1 VFLRQISCHNI
12 CLDLAIK
19 ACRISRNIME
29 TNVIR
34 RKFLSFFEKKGHSLF
49 PSDSLVP
56 EDDPTLLFTGAG
68 MNQFKDMFL
77 GKGNLGVK
85 SATTCQKCIRTGD
98 IENVGKTPMHHT
110 FFEMLGNFSFG
121 DYFKLEAIEMA
132 WDFMLNEM
140 KLPEERLSVSV
151 YLDDEESYDIWL
163 KKIGVPKD
171 KIYRFGEKENY
182 WPASAP
188 SEGPNGPCGPCS
200 EIFYDRGK
208 DVGCKR
214 KECAPDCDC
223 ERFVEVW
230 NLVFTQ
236 FDRRDGGVLEPLPNK
251 NVDTGMGL
259 ERMASVIQDVSTNF
273 EIDIFKPII
282 QNISEITEV
291 KYDSQTENGKLMNRI
306 ADHIRAIIFCISDGV
321 LPSNEGRGYVER
333 RLLRRA
339 VRDGLKLGKEECFLY
354 KLVPIIA
361 DVMHETYPEIKQR
374 RENIA
379 RIIKNEEERFHET
392 LFMGNKRLDELM
404 EGLRRSGQ
412 KRLSDQDAFQLY
424 DTFGFPFEMTKS
436 ILEESGLTVDESGF
450 EREMEKQREQ
460 ARSSTQMSGNIFANI
475 KLPMLK
481 LTASGSQL
489 EFVGYEENITESKI
503 FMIIENEEKV
513 EHSEKGHE
521 VSIVLYRTPF
531 YAEAGGQVGDTGIIQ
546 LKSAKVEI
554 SDTKKINGMIVHI
567 GKVLEGSISQNENV
581 TAVIDKG
588 RRAAIKRNHSATH
601 LLHHTLRQVVGQHAE
616 QSGSLVAPER
626 LRFDFHHFEGIKKDE
641 IARIE
646 TLVNERIIENAPVA
660 TEEMALDKARNA
672 GATALFGEKYGENVR
687 VVNIGDYS
695 QELCAGTHVNNTGEI
710 GLFKI
715 TSESSIAAGIR
726 RIEAVTGND
735 ALVRIRQKEK
745 TLDRLC
751 SALDVQENMAVQR
764 AEELMLQIRDLR
776 KDVQKAKKE
785 GAREFSSEL
794 IANAR
799 EISGVKIV
807 TEVIEGVDIV
817 DLRKTVDSLK
827 ESLGSVAIILGTT
840 EDSKVTLLTS
850 LSNDLVKKGLHA
862 GNIARDI
869 AKIVGG
875 GGGGRAD
882 MAQAGG
888 QLPDKINEAI
898 DLGFRIIQEK
908 IENCT

>member
-1 VFLRQISCHNI
+1 
-12 CLDLAIK
+12 
-19 ACRISRNIME
+19 ME

-77 GKGNLGVK
+77 GKGTLGVK

-132 WDFMLNEM
+132 WEFMLNEM
-140 KLPEERLSVSV
+140 KLPEERLSVSI
-151 YLDDEESYDIWL
+151 YLDDEESYGIWL
-163 KKIGVPKD
+163 KKIGVPED
-171 KIYRFGEKENY
+171 KIYRFGEKENF
-182 WPASAP
+182 WPANAP
-188 SEGPNGPCGPCS
+188 SDGPNGPCGPCS
-200 EIFYDRGK
+200 EIFYDRGE
-208 DVGCKR
+208 DVGCGR

-223 ERFVEVW
+223 GRFVEVW

-236 FDRRDGGVLEPLPNK
+236 FDRKDGGVLEPLPNK

-259 ERMASVIQDVSTNF
+259 ERMASVMQDVSTNF

-321 LPSNEGRGYVER
+321 LPGNEGRGYVER

-361 DVMHETYPEIKQR
+361 DVMLETYPEIKQR

-392 LFMGNKRLDELM
+392 LFMGNRRLDELM
-404 EGLRRSGQ
+404 EGLRKSGQ
-412 KRLSDQDAFQLY
+412 KRLSGQDAFQLY

-450 EREMEKQREQ
+450 EKEMEKQREL
-460 ARSSTQMSGNIFANI
+460 ARSSTQMTGSIFDEGPIATI
-475 KLPMLK
+475 KETVK
-481 LTASGSQL
+481 ETAFL
-489 EFVGYEENITESKI
+489 GYENCETESRVI
-503 FMIIENEEKV
+503 GIIINEQLVKAAKAGQEI
-513 EHSEKGHE
+513 H
-521 VSIVLYRTPF
+521 IVLDQTPF
-531 YAEAGGQVGDTGIIQ
+531 YAEAGGQVGDIGIVQ
-546 LKSAKVEI
+546 TKNSKVEI
-554 SDTKKINGMIVHI
+554 SNTKKSNDIIVHI
-567 GKVLEGSISQNENV
+567 GRVVEGKIKTNETVTSI
-581 TAVIDKG
+581 IDKG

-601 LLHHTLRQVVGQHAE
+601 LLHYTLRQVVGQHAE

-646 TLVNERIIENAPVA
+646 ELMNERVMENAPVV

-672 GATALFGEKYGENVR
+672 GATALFGEKYDENVR
-687 VVNIGDYS
+687 VVSIGDYS

-726 RIEAVTGND
+726 RLEAVTGND
-735 ALVRIRQKEK
+735 ALTRIRQKEK

-751 SALDVQENMAVQR
+751 NVLDVQENMAVQR

-807 TEVIEGVDIV
+807 AEVIEGVDIG

-827 ESLGSVAIILGTT
+827 ESLGSVAIVLGTT

>member
-1 VFLRQISCHNI
+1 
-12 CLDLAIK
+12 
-19 ACRISRNIME
+19 ME

-77 GKGNLGVK
+77 GKGTLGVK

-132 WDFMLNEM
+132 WEFMLNEM
-140 KLPEERLSVSV
+140 KLPEERLSVSI
-151 YLDDEESYDIWL
+151 YLDDEESYGIWL
-163 KKIGVPKD
+163 KKIGVPED
-171 KIYRFGEKENY
+171 KIYRFGEKENF
-182 WPASAP
+182 WPANAP
-188 SEGPNGPCGPCS
+188 SDGPNGPCGPCS
-200 EIFYDRGK
+200 EIFYDRGE
-208 DVGCKR
+208 DVGCGR

-223 ERFVEVW
+223 GRFVEVW

-236 FDRRDGGVLEPLPNK
+236 FDRKDGGVLEPLPNK

-259 ERMASVIQDVSTNF
+259 ERMASVMQDVSTNF

-361 DVMHETYPEIKQR
+361 DVMHEAYSEIKQR

-412 KRLSDQDAFQLY
+412 KRLSGQDAFQLY

-436 ILEESGLTVDESGF
+436 ILEESGLNVDESGF

-460 ARSSTQMSGNIFANI
+460 ARSSTQMTGNIFDEGPIGII
-475 KLPMLK
+475 KE
-481 LTASGSQL
+481 TAKETTFL
-489 EFVGYEENITESKI
+489 GYENCEIESRVI
-503 FMIIENEEKV
+503 GLIIEEKLV
-513 EHSEKGHE
+513 KAADTGQE
-521 VSIVLYRTPF
+521 VHIVLDQTPF
-531 YAEAGGQVGDTGIIQ
+531 YAEAGGQVGDTGIVQ
-546 LKSAKVEI
+546 TENSKVEV
-554 SDTKKINGMIVHI
+554 SNTKKSNDIIVHI
-567 GKVLEGSISQNENV
+567 GKVVEGKIKTNENV
-581 TAVIDKG
+581 TCVIDKG

-601 LLHHTLRQVVGQHAE
+601 LLHYTLRQVVGQHAE

-646 TLVNERIIENAPVA
+646 ELMNERIMENTPVA
-660 TEEMALDKARNA
+660 TEEMALDKARKA

-687 VVNIGDYS
+687 VVSIGDYS
-695 QELCAGTHVNNTGEI
+695 QELCAGTHVKNTGEI

-726 RIEAVTGND
+726 RLEAVTGND
-735 ALVRIRQKEK
+735 ALTRIRQKEK

-751 SALDVQENMAVQR
+751 NVLDVQENMAVQR
-764 AEELMLQIRDLR
+764 AEELMLQVRDLR

-785 GAREFSSEL
+785 GTREFSSEL

-807 TEVIEGVDIV
+807 TEVIEGVDID
-817 DLRKTVDSLK
+817 DLRKTVDLLK
-827 ESLGSVAIILGTT
+827 ESLGSVAIVLGTT
-840 EDSKVTLLTS
+840 EDGKVTLVTS

>member
-1 VFLRQISCHNI
+1 
-12 CLDLAIK
+12 
-19 ACRISRNIME
+19 ME

-77 GKGNLGVK
+77 GKGTLGVK

-132 WDFMLNEM
+132 WEFMLNEM
-140 KLPEERLSVSV
+140 KLPEERLSVSI
-151 YLDDEESYDIWL
+151 YLDDEESYGIWL
-163 KKIGVPKD
+163 KKIGVPED
-171 KIYRFGEKENY
+171 KIYRFGEKENF
-182 WPASAP
+182 WPANAP
-188 SEGPNGPCGPCS
+188 SDGPNGPCGPCS
-200 EIFYDRGK
+200 EIFYDRGE
-208 DVGCKR
+208 DVGCGR

-223 ERFVEVW
+223 GRFVEVW

-236 FDRRDGGVLEPLPNK
+236 FDRKDGGVLEPLPNK

-259 ERMASVIQDVSTNF
+259 ERMASVMQDVSTNF

-361 DVMHETYPEIKQR
+361 DVMHEAYSEIKQR

-412 KRLSDQDAFQLY
+412 KRLSGQDAFQLY

-436 ILEESGLTVDESGF
+436 ILEESGLNVDESGF

-460 ARSSTQMSGNIFANI
+460 ARSSTQMTGNIFDEGPIGII
-475 KLPMLK
+475 KE
-481 LTASGSQL
+481 TAKETTFL
-489 EFVGYEENITESKI
+489 GYENCEIESRVI
-503 FMIIENEEKV
+503 GLIIEEKLV
-513 EHSEKGHE
+513 KAADTGQE
-521 VSIVLYRTPF
+521 VHIVLDQTPF
-531 YAEAGGQVGDTGIIQ
+531 YAEAGGQVGDTGIVQ
-546 LKSAKVEI
+546 TENSKVEV
-554 SDTKKINGMIVHI
+554 SNTKKSNDIIVHI
-567 GKVLEGSISQNENV
+567 GKVVEGKIKTNENV
-581 TAVIDKG
+581 TCVIDKG

-601 LLHHTLRQVVGQHAE
+601 LLHYTLRQVVGQHAE

-646 TLVNERIIENAPVA
+646 ELMNERIMENTPVA
-660 TEEMALDKARNA
+660 TEEMALDKARKA

-687 VVNIGDYS
+687 VVSIGDYS
-695 QELCAGTHVNNTGEI
+695 QELCAGTHVKNTGEI

-726 RIEAVTGND
+726 RLEAVTGND
-735 ALVRIRQKEK
+735 ALTRIRQKEK

-751 SALDVQENMAVQR
+751 NVLDVQENMAVQR
-764 AEELMLQIRDLR
+764 AEELMLQVRDLR

-785 GAREFSSEL
+785 GTREFSSEL

-807 TEVIEGVDIV
+807 TEVIEGVDID

-827 ESLGSVAIILGTT
+827 ESLGSVAIVLGTT
-840 EDSKVTLLTS
+840 EDGKVTLITS

>member
-1 VFLRQISCHNI
+1 MRQISCHNI

-19 ACRISRNIME
+19 ACRISHNIME

-77 GKGNLGVK
+77 GKGTLGVK

-132 WDFMLNEM
+132 WEFMLNEM
-140 KLPEERLSVSV
+140 KLPEERLSVSI
-151 YLDDEESYDIWL
+151 YLDDEESYGIWL
-163 KKIGVPKD
+163 KKIGVPED
-171 KIYRFGEKENY
+171 KIYRFGEKENF
-182 WPASAP
+182 WPANAP
-188 SEGPNGPCGPCS
+188 SDGPNGPCGPCS
-200 EIFYDRGK
+200 EIFYDRGE
-208 DVGCKR
+208 DVGCGR

-223 ERFVEVW
+223 GRFVEVW

-236 FDRRDGGVLEPLPNK
+236 FDRKDGGVLEPLPNK

-259 ERMASVIQDVSTNF
+259 ERMASVMQDVSTNF

-361 DVMHETYPEIKQR
+361 DVMHEAYSEIKQR

-412 KRLSDQDAFQLY
+412 KRLSGQDAFQLY

-436 ILEESGLTVDESGF
+436 ILEESGLNVDESGF

-460 ARSSTQMSGNIFANI
+460 ARSSTQMTGNIFDEGPIGII
-475 KLPMLK
+475 KE
-481 LTASGSQL
+481 TAKETTFL
-489 EFVGYEENITESKI
+489 GYENCEIESRVI
-503 FMIIENEEKV
+503 GLIIDEKLV
-513 EHSEKGHE
+513 KAADTGQE
-521 VSIVLYRTPF
+521 VHIVLDQTPF
-531 YAEAGGQVGDTGIIQ
+531 YAEAGGQVGDTGIVQ
-546 LKSAKVEI
+546 TKNSKVEV
-554 SDTKKINGMIVHI
+554 SNTKKSNDIIVHI
-567 GKVLEGSISQNENV
+567 GKVVEGKIKTNENV
-581 TAVIDKG
+581 TCVIDKG

-601 LLHHTLRQVVGQHAE
+601 LLHYTLRQVVGQHAE

-646 TLVNERIIENAPVA
+646 ELMNERIMENTPVA
-660 TEEMALDKARNA
+660 TEEMALDKARKA

-687 VVNIGDYS
+687 VVSIGDYS
-695 QELCAGTHVNNTGEI
+695 QELCAGTHVKNTGEI

-726 RIEAVTGND
+726 RLEAVTGND
-735 ALVRIRQKEK
+735 ALTRIRQKEK

-751 SALDVQENMAVQR
+751 NVLDVQENMAVQR
-764 AEELMLQIRDLR
+764 AEELMLQVRDLR

-785 GAREFSSEL
+785 GTREFSSEL

-807 TEVIEGVDIV
+807 TEVIEGVDID

-827 ESLGSVAIILGTT
+827 ESLGSVAIVLGTT
-840 EDSKVTLLTS
+840 EDGKVTLITS

>member
-1 VFLRQISCHNI
+1 M
-12 CLDLAIK
+12 K
-19 ACRISRNIME
+19 

-77 GKGNLGVK
+77 GKGTLGVK

-132 WDFMLNEM
+132 WEFMLNEM
-140 KLPEERLSVSV
+140 KLPKERLSVSI

-163 KKIGVPKD
+163 KKIGIPED
-171 KIYRFGEKENY
+171 KIYRFGEKENF
-182 WPASAP
+182 WPANAP
-188 SEGPNGPCGPCS
+188 SDGPNGPCGPCS

-208 DVGCKR
+208 DVGCRR

-236 FDRRDGGVLEPLPNK
+236 FDRKDGGVLEPLPNK

-259 ERMASVIQDVSTNF
+259 ERMASVMQDVSTNF

-321 LPSNEGRGYVER
+321 LPGNEGRGYVER

-361 DVMHETYPEIKQR
+361 DVMLETYPEIKQR

-392 LFMGNKRLDELM
+392 LFMGNRRLDELM
-404 EGLRRSGQ
+404 EGLRKSGQ
-412 KRLSDQDAFQLY
+412 KRLSGQDAFQLY

-450 EREMEKQREQ
+450 EKEMEKQREL
-460 ARSSTQMSGNIFANI
+460 ARSSTQMTGSIFDEGPIATI
-475 KLPMLK
+475 KETVK
-481 LTASGSQL
+481 ETAFL
-489 EFVGYEENITESKI
+489 GYENCETESRVI
-503 FMIIENEEKV
+503 GIIINEQLVKAAKAGQEI
-513 EHSEKGHE
+513 H
-521 VSIVLYRTPF
+521 IVLDQTPF
-531 YAEAGGQVGDTGIIQ
+531 YAEAGGQVGDIGIVQ
-546 LKSAKVEI
+546 TKNSKVEI
-554 SDTKKINGMIVHI
+554 SNTKKSNDIIVHI
-567 GKVLEGSISQNENV
+567 GRVVEGKIKTNETVTSI
-581 TAVIDKG
+581 IDKG

-601 LLHHTLRQVVGQHAE
+601 LLHYTLRQVVGQHAE

-646 TLVNERIIENAPVA
+646 ELMNERVMENAPVV

-672 GATALFGEKYGENVR
+672 GATALFGEKYDENVR
-687 VVNIGDYS
+687 VVSIGDYS

-726 RIEAVTGND
+726 RLEAVTGND
-735 ALVRIRQKEK
+735 ALTRIRQKEK

-751 SALDVQENMAVQR
+751 NVLDVQENMAVQR

-807 TEVIEGVDIV
+807 AEVIEGVDIG

-827 ESLGSVAIILGTT
+827 ESLGSVAIVLGTT

>member
-1 VFLRQISCHNI
+1 LRQISCHNI

-19 ACRISRNIME
+19 ACRISHNIME

-77 GKGNLGVK
+77 GKGTLGVK

-132 WDFMLNEM
+132 WEFMLNEM
-140 KLPEERLSVSV
+140 KLPEERLSVSI
-151 YLDDEESYDIWL
+151 YLDDEESYGIWL
-163 KKIGVPKD
+163 KKIGVPED
-171 KIYRFGEKENY
+171 KIYRFGEKENF
-182 WPASAP
+182 WPANAP
-188 SEGPNGPCGPCS
+188 SDGPNGPCGPCS
-200 EIFYDRGK
+200 EIFYDRGE
-208 DVGCKR
+208 DVGCGR

-223 ERFVEVW
+223 GRFVEVW

-236 FDRRDGGVLEPLPNK
+236 FDRKDGGVLEPLPNK

-259 ERMASVIQDVSTNF
+259 ERMASVMQDVSTNF

-361 DVMHETYPEIKQR
+361 DVMHEAYSEIKQR

-412 KRLSDQDAFQLY
+412 KRLSGQDAFQLY

-436 ILEESGLTVDESGF
+436 ILEESGLNVDESGF

-460 ARSSTQMSGNIFANI
+460 ARSSTQMTGNIFDEGPIGII
-475 KLPMLK
+475 KE
-481 LTASGSQL
+481 TAKETTFL
-489 EFVGYEENITESKI
+489 GYENCEIESRVI
-503 FMIIENEEKV
+503 GLIIEEKLV
-513 EHSEKGHE
+513 KAADTGQE
-521 VSIVLYRTPF
+521 VHIVLDQTPF
-531 YAEAGGQVGDTGIIQ
+531 YAEAGGQVGDTGIVQ
-546 LKSAKVEI
+546 TENSKVEV
-554 SDTKKINGMIVHI
+554 SNTKKSNDIIVHI
-567 GKVLEGSISQNENV
+567 GKVVEGKIKTNENV
-581 TAVIDKG
+581 TCVIDKG

-601 LLHHTLRQVVGQHAE
+601 LLHYTLRQVVGQHAE

-646 TLVNERIIENAPVA
+646 ELMNERIMENTPVA
-660 TEEMALDKARNA
+660 TEEMALDKARKA

-687 VVNIGDYS
+687 VVSIGDYS
-695 QELCAGTHVNNTGEI
+695 QELCAGTHVKNTGEI

-726 RIEAVTGND
+726 RLEAVTGND
-735 ALVRIRQKEK
+735 ALTRIRQKEK

-751 SALDVQENMAVQR
+751 NVLDVQENMAVQR
-764 AEELMLQIRDLR
+764 AEELMLQVRDLR

-785 GAREFSSEL
+785 GTREFSSEL

-807 TEVIEGVDIV
+807 TEVIEGVDID

-827 ESLGSVAIILGTT
+827 ESLGSVAIVLGTT
-840 EDSKVTLLTS
+840 EDGKVTLITS

>member
-1 VFLRQISCHNI
+1 M
-12 CLDLAIK
+12 K
-19 ACRISRNIME
+19 

-77 GKGNLGVK
+77 GKGTLGVK

-132 WDFMLNEM
+132 WEFMLNEM

-163 KKIGVPKD
+163 KKIGIPED

-188 SEGPNGPCGPCS
+188 SDGPNGPCGPCS
-200 EIFYDRGK
+200 EIFYDRGE
-208 DVGCKR
+208 DVGCGR

-361 DVMHETYPEIKQR
+361 GVMHETYPEIKQR

-404 EGLRRSGQ
+404 EGLRGSGQ
-412 KRLSDQDAFQLY
+412 KRLSGQDAFQLY

-436 ILEESGLTVDESGF
+436 VLEESGLTVDESGF

-460 ARSSTQMSGNIFANI
+460 ARSSTQMTGNIFDEGPIGTI
-475 KLPMLK
+475 KETVKETTFL
-481 LTASGSQL
+481 
-489 EFVGYEENITESKI
+489 GYENCETESKVI
-503 FMIIENEEKV
+503 GLIIKEQLV
-513 EHSEKGHE
+513 ESADAGQE
-521 VSIVLYRTPF
+521 VHIVLDQTPF
-531 YAEAGGQVGDTGIIQ
+531 YAEAGGQVGDIGIVQ
-546 LKSAKVEI
+546 TKNSKVEI
-554 SDTKKINGMIVHI
+554 SNTKKSNDIIVHI
-567 GKVLEGSISQNENV
+567 GKVVEGKIKTNETVTSI
-581 TAVIDKG
+581 IDKG

-601 LLHHTLRQVVGQHAE
+601 LLHYTLRQVVGQHAE

-646 TLVNERIIENAPVA
+646 ELMNERVMENAPVV

-672 GATALFGEKYGENVR
+672 GATALFGEKYDENVR
-687 VVNIGDYS
+687 VVSIGDYS

-726 RIEAVTGND
+726 RLEAVTGND
-735 ALVRIRQKEK
+735 ALTRIRQKEK

-751 SALDVQENMAVQR
+751 NVLDVQENMAVQR

-807 TEVIEGVDIV
+807 AEVIEGVDIG

-827 ESLGSVAIILGTT
+827 ESLGSVAIVLGTT

>member
-1 VFLRQISCHNI
+1 MRQISCHNI

-19 ACRISRNIME
+19 ACRISHNIME

-77 GKGNLGVK
+77 GKGTLGVK

-132 WDFMLNEM
+132 WEFMLNEM
-140 KLPEERLSVSV
+140 KLPEERLSVSI

-163 KKIGVPKD
+163 KKIGIPED
-171 KIYRFGEKENY
+171 KIYRFGEKENF
-182 WPASAP
+182 WPANAP
-188 SEGPNGPCGPCS
+188 SDGPNGPCGPCS

-208 DVGCKR
+208 DVGCGR

-259 ERMASVIQDVSTNF
+259 ERMASVMQGVSTNF

-321 LPSNEGRGYVER
+321 LPGNEGRGYVER

-361 DVMHETYPEIKQR
+361 DVMHEAYPEIKQR

-412 KRLSDQDAFQLY
+412 KRLSGQDAFQLY

-460 ARSSTQMSGNIFANI
+460 ARSSTQMTGNIFDEGPIGTI
-475 KLPMLK
+475 KETTKETIFL
-481 LTASGSQL
+481 
-489 EFVGYEENITESKI
+489 GYENCETESKVI
-503 FMIIENEEKV
+503 GLIIKEQLV
-513 EHSEKGHE
+513 ESADAGQE
-521 VSIVLYRTPF
+521 VHIVLDQTPF
-531 YAEAGGQVGDTGIIQ
+531 YAEAGGQVGDTGIVQ
-546 LKSAKVEI
+546 TKNSKVEI
-554 SDTKKINGMIVHI
+554 SNTKKSNDIIVHI
-567 GKVLEGSISQNENV
+567 GKVVEGKIRTNENV
-581 TAVIDKG
+581 TCVIDKG

-601 LLHHTLRQVVGQHAE
+601 LLHYTLRQVVGQHAE

-646 TLVNERIIENAPVA
+646 ALMNERIMENAPVA
-660 TEEMALDKARNA
+660 TEEMALDKARKA
-672 GATALFGEKYGENVR
+672 GATALFGEKYGETVR
-687 VVNIGDYS
+687 VVSIGDYS
-695 QELCAGTHVNNTGEI
+695 QELCAGTHVSNTGEI

-726 RIEAVTGND
+726 RLEAVTGND
-735 ALVRIRQKEK
+735 ALTRIRQKEK

-751 SALDVQENMAVQR
+751 NVLDVQENMAVQR

-807 TEVIEGVDIV
+807 TEVIEGVDIG

-827 ESLGSVAIILGTT
+827 ESLGSVAIVLGTT
-840 EDSKVTLLTS
+840 ENGKVTLLTS

>member
-1 VFLRQISCHNI
+1 LSQISCLNI

-19 ACRISRNIME
+19 ACRISHNIMK

-56 EDDPTLLFTGAG
+56 GNDPTLLFTGAG

-77 GKGNLGVK
+77 GKGTLGVK

-132 WDFMLNEM
+132 WEFMLNEM
-140 KLPEERLSVSV
+140 KLPKERLSVSI

-163 KKIGVPKD
+163 KKIGIPED
-171 KIYRFGEKENY
+171 KIYRFGEKENF
-182 WPASAP
+182 WPANAP
-188 SEGPNGPCGPCS
+188 SDGPNGPCGPCS

-208 DVGCKR
+208 DVGCRR

-236 FDRRDGGVLEPLPNK
+236 FDRKDGGVLEPLPNK

-259 ERMASVIQDVSTNF
+259 ERMASVMQDVSTNF

-321 LPSNEGRGYVER
+321 LPGNEGRGYVER

-361 DVMHETYPEIKQR
+361 DVMLETYPEIKQR

-392 LFMGNKRLDELM
+392 LFMGNRRLDELM
-404 EGLRRSGQ
+404 EGLRKSGQ
-412 KRLSDQDAFQLY
+412 KRLSGQDAFQLY

-450 EREMEKQREQ
+450 EKEMEKQREL
-460 ARSSTQMSGNIFANI
+460 ARSSTQMTGSIFDEGPIATI
-475 KLPMLK
+475 KETVK
-481 LTASGSQL
+481 ETAFL
-489 EFVGYEENITESKI
+489 GYENCETESRVI
-503 FMIIENEEKV
+503 GIIINEQLVKAAKAGQEI
-513 EHSEKGHE
+513 H
-521 VSIVLYRTPF
+521 IVLDQTPF
-531 YAEAGGQVGDTGIIQ
+531 YAEAGGQVGDIGIVQ
-546 LKSAKVEI
+546 TKNSKVEI
-554 SDTKKINGMIVHI
+554 SNTKKSNDIIVHI
-567 GKVLEGSISQNENV
+567 GRVVEGKIKTNETVTSI
-581 TAVIDKG
+581 IDKG

-601 LLHHTLRQVVGQHAE
+601 LLHYTLRQVVGQHAE

-646 TLVNERIIENAPVA
+646 ELMNERVMENAPVV

-672 GATALFGEKYGENVR
+672 GATALFGEKYDENVR
-687 VVNIGDYS
+687 VVSIGDYS

-726 RIEAVTGND
+726 RLEAVTGND
-735 ALVRIRQKEK
+735 ALTRIRQKEK

-751 SALDVQENMAVQR
+751 NVLDVQENMAVQR

-807 TEVIEGVDIV
+807 AEVIEGVDIG

-827 ESLGSVAIILGTT
+827 ESLGSVAIVLGTT

>member
-1 VFLRQISCHNI
+1 M
-12 CLDLAIK
+12 K
-19 ACRISRNIME
+19 

-56 EDDPTLLFTGAG
+56 GNDPTLLFTGAG

-77 GKGNLGVK
+77 GKGTLGVK

-132 WDFMLNEM
+132 WEFMLNEM
-140 KLPEERLSVSV
+140 KLPEERLSVSI
-151 YLDDEESYDIWL
+151 YLDDEESYGIWL
-163 KKIGVPKD
+163 KKIGVPED
-171 KIYRFGEKENY
+171 KIYRFGEKENF
-182 WPASAP
+182 WPANAP
-188 SEGPNGPCGPCS
+188 SDGPNGPCGPCS
-200 EIFYDRGK
+200 EIFYDRGE
-208 DVGCKR
+208 DVGCGR

-223 ERFVEVW
+223 GRFVEVW

-236 FDRRDGGVLEPLPNK
+236 FDRKDGGVLEPLPNK

-259 ERMASVIQDVSTNF
+259 ERMASVMQDVSTNF

-361 DVMHETYPEIKQR
+361 NVMHEAYSEIKQR

-412 KRLSDQDAFQLY
+412 KRLSGQDAFQLY

-436 ILEESGLTVDESGF
+436 ILEESGLNVDESGF

-460 ARSSTQMSGNIFANI
+460 ARSSTQMTGNIFDEGPIGII
-475 KLPMLK
+475 KE
-481 LTASGSQL
+481 TAKETTFL
-489 EFVGYEENITESKI
+489 GYENCEIESRVI
-503 FMIIENEEKV
+503 GLIIDEKLV
-513 EHSEKGHE
+513 KAADTGQE
-521 VSIVLYRTPF
+521 VHIVLDQTPF
-531 YAEAGGQVGDTGIIQ
+531 YAEAGGQVGDTGIVQ
-546 LKSAKVEI
+546 TKNSKVEV
-554 SDTKKINGMIVHI
+554 SNTKKSNDIIVHI
-567 GKVLEGSISQNENV
+567 GKVVEGKIKTNENV
-581 TAVIDKG
+581 TCVIDKG

-601 LLHHTLRQVVGQHAE
+601 LLHYTLRQVVGQHAE

-646 TLVNERIIENAPVA
+646 ELMNERIMENTPVA
-660 TEEMALDKARNA
+660 TEEMALDKARKA

-687 VVNIGDYS
+687 VVSIGDYS
-695 QELCAGTHVNNTGEI
+695 QELCAGTHVKNTGEI

-726 RIEAVTGND
+726 RLEAVTGND
-735 ALVRIRQKEK
+735 ALTRIRQKEK

-751 SALDVQENMAVQR
+751 NVLDVQENMAVQR
-764 AEELMLQIRDLR
+764 AEELMLQVRDLR

-785 GAREFSSEL
+785 GTREFSSEL

-807 TEVIEGVDIV
+807 TEVIEGVDID

-827 ESLGSVAIILGTT
+827 ESLGSVAIVLGTT
-840 EDSKVTLLTS
+840 EDGKVTLITS

>member
-1 VFLRQISCHNI
+1 M
-12 CLDLAIK
+12 K
-19 ACRISRNIME
+19 
-29 TNVIR
+29 TNEIR
-34 RKFLSFFEKKGHSLF
+34 RKFLSFFEKKGHSLY
-49 PSDSLVP
+49 PGDSLVP

-77 GKGNLGVK
+77 GKGTLGVK
-85 SATTCQKCIRTGD
+85 RATTCQKCIRTGD

-132 WDFMLNEM
+132 WEFMFNEM

-151 YLDDEESYDIWL
+151 YLDDEESYDIWM
-163 KKIGVPKD
+163 KKIGIPED
-171 KIYRFGEKENY
+171 KIYRFGEKENF
-182 WPASAP
+182 WPANAP
-188 SEGPNGPCGPCS
+188 SDGPNGPCGPCS
-200 EIFYDRGK
+200 EIFYDRGE
-208 DVGCKR
+208 DVGCRR

-236 FDRRDGGVLEPLPNK
+236 FERRDGGVLEPLLNK

-259 ERMASVIQDVSTNF
+259 ERMASVMQGVSTNF

-291 KYDSQTENGKLMNRI
+291 KYDKQAENGKLINRI

-339 VRDGLKLGKEECFLY
+339 VRDGLKLRKEECFLY

-361 DVMHETYPEIKQR
+361 DVMHEAYPEIKQR

-392 LFMGNKRLDELM
+392 LLMGNRRLDELM

-412 KRLSDQDAFQLY
+412 KKLSDQDAFQLY

-436 ILEESGLTVDESGF
+436 VLEESGLTVDESGF

-460 ARSSTQMSGNIFANI
+460 ARSSTQMTGNIFDEGPIGTI
-475 KLPMLK
+475 KE
-481 LTASGSQL
+481 TAKETIFL
-489 EFVGYEENITESKI
+489 GYENCETESKVI
-503 FMIIENEEKV
+503 GLIIKEQLVNSV
-513 EHSEKGHE
+513 ETGQE
-521 VSIVLYRTPF
+521 VHIVLDQTPF
-531 YAEAGGQVGDTGIIQ
+531 YAEAGGQAGDTGIVQ
-546 LKSAKVEI
+546 TRNSKVEI
-554 SDTKKINGMIVHI
+554 SNTKKTNDIIVHI
-567 GKVLEGSISQNENV
+567 GKVVEGKIKTNENV
-581 TAVIDKG
+581 TCVIDKG
-588 RRAAIKRNHSATH
+588 RRSAIKRNHSATH
-601 LLHHTLRQVVGQHAE
+601 LLHYTLRQVVGQHAE

-646 TLVNERIIENAPVA
+646 ALVNERIIENAPVV
-660 TEEMALDKARNA
+660 TEEMALEKARKVC
-672 GATALFGEKYGENVR
+672 ATALFGEKYGENVR
-687 VVNIGDYS
+687 VVSIGDYS
-695 QELCAGTHVNNTGEI
+695 QELCGGTHVKNTGEI

-715 TSESSIAAGIR
+715 TGESSIAAGIR
-726 RIEAVTGND
+726 RIEAVTGNE
-735 ALVRIRQKEK
+735 AIAWTRQKEQ

-751 SALDVQENMAVQR
+751 GVLDTQETMAVQR
-764 AEELMLQIRDLR
+764 AEELMQQIKDLR

-807 TEVIEGVDIV
+807 TEVIAGVDIG

-827 ESLGSVAIILGTT
+827 GSLDSVAIILGTT
-840 EDSKVTLLTS
+840 ENGKVTLITS
-850 LSNDLVKKGLHA
+850 LSSDLVKKGLHA

-908 IENCT
+908 IEDCT

>member
-1 VFLRQISCHNI
+1 MRQISCHNI

-19 ACRISRNIME
+19 ACRISHNIME

-56 EDDPTLLFTGAG
+56 ENDPTLLFTGAG

-77 GKGNLGVK
+77 GKGTLGVK

-110 FFEMLGNFSFG
+110 FFEMLGNFSFA

-132 WDFMLNEM
+132 WEFMLNEM
-140 KLPEERLSVSV
+140 KLPEERLSVSI
-151 YLDDEESYDIWL
+151 YLDDEESYGIWL
-163 KKIGVPKD
+163 KKIGVPED
-171 KIYRFGEKENY
+171 KIYRFGEKENF
-182 WPASAP
+182 WPANAP
-188 SEGPNGPCGPCS
+188 SDGPNGPCGPCS
-200 EIFYDRGK
+200 EIFYDRGE
-208 DVGCKR
+208 DVGCGR

-223 ERFVEVW
+223 GRFVEVW
-230 NLVFTQ
+230 NLVFAQ
-236 FDRRDGGVLEPLPNK
+236 FDRKDGGVLEPLPNK

-259 ERMASVIQDVSTNF
+259 ERMASVMQDVSTNF

-361 DVMHETYPEIKQR
+361 NVMHEAYSEIKQR

-412 KRLSDQDAFQLY
+412 KRLSGQDAFQLY

-436 ILEESGLTVDESGF
+436 ILEESGLNVDESGF

-460 ARSSTQMSGNIFANI
+460 ARSSTQMTGNIFDEGPIGII
-475 KLPMLK
+475 KE
-481 LTASGSQL
+481 TAKETTFL
-489 EFVGYEENITESKI
+489 GYENCEIESRVI
-503 FMIIENEEKV
+503 GLIIDEKLV
-513 EHSEKGHE
+513 KAADTGQE
-521 VSIVLYRTPF
+521 VHIVLDQTPF
-531 YAEAGGQVGDTGIIQ
+531 YAEAGGQVGDTGIVQ
-546 LKSAKVEI
+546 TKNSKVEV
-554 SDTKKINGMIVHI
+554 SNTKKSNDIIVHI
-567 GKVLEGSISQNENV
+567 GKVVEGKIKTNENV
-581 TAVIDKG
+581 TCVIDKG

-601 LLHHTLRQVVGQHAE
+601 LLHYTLRQVVGQHAE

-646 TLVNERIIENAPVA
+646 ELMNERIMENTPVA
-660 TEEMALDKARNA
+660 TEEMALDKARKA
-672 GATALFGEKYGENVR
+672 GATALFGEKYGENVM
-687 VVNIGDYS
+687 VVSIGNYS
-695 QELCAGTHVNNTGEI
+695 QELCAGTHVKNTGEI

-726 RIEAVTGND
+726 RLEAVTGND
-735 ALVRIRQKEK
+735 ALTRIRQKEK

-751 SALDVQENMAVQR
+751 NVLDVQENMAVQR
-764 AEELMLQIRDLR
+764 AEELMLQVRDLR

-785 GAREFSSEL
+785 GTREFSSEFT
-794 IANAR
+794 ANANNYDNKN
-799 EISGVKIV
+799 S
-807 TEVIEGVDIV
+807 
-817 DLRKTVDSLK
+817 SL
-827 ESLGSVAIILGTT
+827 T
-840 EDSKVTLLTS
+840 
-850 LSNDLVKKGLHA
+850 
-862 GNIARDI
+862 
-869 AKIVGG
+869 
-875 GGGGRAD
+875 
-882 MAQAGG
+882 
-888 QLPDKINEAI
+888 
-898 DLGFRIIQEK
+898 
-908 IENCT
+908 

>member
-1 VFLRQISCHNI
+1 
-12 CLDLAIK
+12 
-19 ACRISRNIME
+19 
-29 TNVIR
+29 
-34 RKFLSFFEKKGHSLF
+34 
-49 PSDSLVP
+49 
-56 EDDPTLLFTGAG
+56 
-68 MNQFKDMFL
+68 
-77 GKGNLGVK
+77 
-85 SATTCQKCIRTGD
+85 
-98 IENVGKTPMHHT
+98 
-110 FFEMLGNFSFG
+110 
-121 DYFKLEAIEMA
+121 
-132 WDFMLNEM
+132 
-140 KLPEERLSVSV
+140 
-151 YLDDEESYDIWL
+151 
-163 KKIGVPKD
+163 
-171 KIYRFGEKENY
+171 
-182 WPASAP
+182 
-188 SEGPNGPCGPCS
+188 
-200 EIFYDRGK
+200 
-208 DVGCKR
+208 
-214 KECAPDCDC
+214 
-223 ERFVEVW
+223 VW

-236 FDRRDGGVLEPLPNK
+236 FDRKDGGVLEPLPNK

-259 ERMASVIQDVSTNF
+259 ERMASVMQDVSTNF

-321 LPSNEGRGYVER
+321 LPGNEGRGYVER

-361 DVMHETYPEIKQR
+361 DVMLETYPEIKQR

-392 LFMGNKRLDELM
+392 LFMGNRRLDELM
-404 EGLRRSGQ
+404 EGLRKSGQ
-412 KRLSDQDAFQLY
+412 KRLSGQDAFQLY

-450 EREMEKQREQ
+450 EKEMEKQREL
-460 ARSSTQMSGNIFANI
+460 ARSSTQMTGSIFDEGPIATI
-475 KLPMLK
+475 KETVK
-481 LTASGSQL
+481 ETAFL
-489 EFVGYEENITESKI
+489 GYENCETESRVI
-503 FMIIENEEKV
+503 GIIINEQLVKAAKAGQEI
-513 EHSEKGHE
+513 H
-521 VSIVLYRTPF
+521 IVLDQTPF
-531 YAEAGGQVGDTGIIQ
+531 YAEAGGQVGDIGIVQ
-546 LKSAKVEI
+546 TKNSKVEI
-554 SDTKKINGMIVHI
+554 SNTKKSNDIIVHI
-567 GKVLEGSISQNENV
+567 GRVVEGKIKTNETVTSI
-581 TAVIDKG
+581 IDKG

-601 LLHHTLRQVVGQHAE
+601 LLHYTLRQVVGQHAE

-646 TLVNERIIENAPVA
+646 ELMNERIMENTPVI

-687 VVNIGDYS
+687 VVSIGDYG

-726 RIEAVTGND
+726 RMEAVTGSD
-735 ALVRIRQKEK
+735 ALTRIKQKEK

-751 SALDVQENMAVQR
+751 NVLDVQENMAVQR

-807 TEVIEGVDIV
+807 TEVIEGVDIG

-827 ESLGSVAIILGTT
+827 KSLGSVAIVLGTT

-862 GNIARDI
+862 GNIAGDI

>member
-1 VFLRQISCHNI
+1 MSQISCLNI

-19 ACRISRNIME
+19 ACRISHNIMK

-77 GKGNLGVK
+77 GKGTLGVK

-132 WDFMLNEM
+132 WEFMLNEM
-140 KLPEERLSVSV
+140 KLPEERLSVSI
-151 YLDDEESYDIWL
+151 YLDDEESYGIWL
-163 KKIGVPKD
+163 KKIGIPED
-171 KIYRFGEKENY
+171 KIYRFGEKENF
-182 WPASAP
+182 WPANAP
-188 SEGPNGPCGPCS
+188 SDGPNGPCGPCS

-208 DVGCKR
+208 DVGCRR

-236 FDRRDGGVLEPLPNK
+236 FDRKDGGVLEPLPNK

-259 ERMASVIQDVSTNF
+259 ERMASVMQDVSTNF

-361 DVMHETYPEIKQR
+361 DVMHEAYSEIKQR

-412 KRLSDQDAFQLY
+412 KRLSGQDAFQLY

-436 ILEESGLTVDESGF
+436 ILEESGLNVDESGF

-460 ARSSTQMSGNIFANI
+460 ARSSTQMTGNIFDEGPIGII
-475 KLPMLK
+475 KE
-481 LTASGSQL
+481 TAKETTFL
-489 EFVGYEENITESKI
+489 GYENCEIESRVI
-503 FMIIENEEKV
+503 GLIIEEKLV
-513 EHSEKGHE
+513 KAADTGQE
-521 VSIVLYRTPF
+521 VHIVLDQTPF
-531 YAEAGGQVGDTGIIQ
+531 YAEAGGQVGDTGIVQ
-546 LKSAKVEI
+546 TKNSKVEV
-554 SDTKKINGMIVHI
+554 SNTKKSNDIIVHI
-567 GKVLEGSISQNENV
+567 GKVVEGKIKTNENV
-581 TAVIDKG
+581 TCVIDKG

-601 LLHHTLRQVVGQHAE
+601 LLHYTLRQVVGQHAE

-646 TLVNERIIENAPVA
+646 ELMNERIMENTPVA
-660 TEEMALDKARNA
+660 TEEMALDKARKA

-687 VVNIGDYS
+687 VVSIGDYS
-695 QELCAGTHVNNTGEI
+695 QELCAGTHVKNTGEI

-726 RIEAVTGND
+726 RLEAVTGND
-735 ALVRIRQKEK
+735 ALTRIRQKEK

-751 SALDVQENMAVQR
+751 NVLDVQENMAVQR
-764 AEELMLQIRDLR
+764 AEELMLQVRDLR

-785 GAREFSSEL
+785 GTREFSSEL

-807 TEVIEGVDIV
+807 TEVIEGVDID

-827 ESLGSVAIILGTT
+827 ESLGSVAIVLGTT
-840 EDSKVTLLTS
+840 EDGKVTLITS

>member
-1 VFLRQISCHNI
+1 LSQISCLNI

-19 ACRISRNIME
+19 ACRISHNIMK

-56 EDDPTLLFTGAG
+56 GNDPTLLFTGAG

-77 GKGNLGVK
+77 GKGTLGVK

-132 WDFMLNEM
+132 WEFMLNEM
-140 KLPEERLSVSV
+140 KLPKERLSVSI

-163 KKIGVPKD
+163 KKIGIPED
-171 KIYRFGEKENY
+171 KIYRFGEKENF
-182 WPASAP
+182 WPANAP
-188 SEGPNGPCGPCS
+188 SDGPNGPCGPCS

-208 DVGCKR
+208 DVGCRR

-236 FDRRDGGVLEPLPNK
+236 FDRKDGGVLEPLPNK

-259 ERMASVIQDVSTNF
+259 ERMASVMQDVSTNF

-321 LPSNEGRGYVER
+321 LPGNEGRGYVER

-361 DVMHETYPEIKQR
+361 DVMLETYPEIKQR

-392 LFMGNKRLDELM
+392 LFMGNRRLDELM
-404 EGLRRSGQ
+404 EGLRKSGQ
-412 KRLSDQDAFQLY
+412 KRLSGQDAFQLY

-450 EREMEKQREQ
+450 EKEMEKQREL
-460 ARSSTQMSGNIFANI
+460 ARSSTQMTGSIFDEGPIATI
-475 KLPMLK
+475 KETVK
-481 LTASGSQL
+481 ETAFL
-489 EFVGYEENITESKI
+489 GYENCETESRVI
-503 FMIIENEEKV
+503 GIIINEQLVKAAKAGQEI
-513 EHSEKGHE
+513 H
-521 VSIVLYRTPF
+521 IVLDQTPF
-531 YAEAGGQVGDTGIIQ
+531 YAEAGGQVGDIGIVQ
-546 LKSAKVEI
+546 TKNSKVEI
-554 SDTKKINGMIVHI
+554 SNTKKSNDIIVHI
-567 GKVLEGSISQNENV
+567 GRVVEGKIKTNETVTSI
-581 TAVIDKG
+581 IDKG

-601 LLHHTLRQVVGQHAE
+601 LLHYTLRQVVGQHAE

-646 TLVNERIIENAPVA
+646 ELMNERIMENTPVI

-687 VVNIGDYS
+687 VVSIGDYG

-726 RIEAVTGND
+726 RMEAVTGSD
-735 ALVRIRQKEK
+735 ALTRIKQKEK

-751 SALDVQENMAVQR
+751 NVLDVQENMAVQR

-807 TEVIEGVDIV
+807 TEVIEGVDIG

-827 ESLGSVAIILGTT
+827 KSLGSVAIVLGTT

-862 GNIARDI
+862 GNIAGDI

>member
-1 VFLRQISCHNI
+1 
-12 CLDLAIK
+12 
-19 ACRISRNIME
+19 ME

-77 GKGNLGVK
+77 GKGTLGVK

-132 WDFMLNEM
+132 WEFMLNEM
-140 KLPEERLSVSV
+140 KLPEERLSVSI
-151 YLDDEESYDIWL
+151 YLDDEESYGIWL
-163 KKIGVPKD
+163 KKIGVPED
-171 KIYRFGEKENY
+171 KIYRFGEKENF
-182 WPASAP
+182 WPANAP
-188 SEGPNGPCGPCS
+188 SDGPNGPCGPCS
-200 EIFYDRGK
+200 EIFYDRGE
-208 DVGCKR
+208 DVGCGR

-223 ERFVEVW
+223 GRFVEVW

-236 FDRRDGGVLEPLPNK
+236 FDRKDGGVLEPLPNK

-259 ERMASVIQDVSTNF
+259 ERMASVMQDVSTNF

-361 DVMHETYPEIKQR
+361 NVMHEAYSEIKQR

-412 KRLSDQDAFQLY
+412 KRLSGQDAFQLY

-436 ILEESGLTVDESGF
+436 ILEESGLNVDESGF

-460 ARSSTQMSGNIFANI
+460 ARSSTQMTGNIFDEGPIGII
-475 KLPMLK
+475 KE
-481 LTASGSQL
+481 TAKETTFL
-489 EFVGYEENITESKI
+489 GYENCEIESRVI
-503 FMIIENEEKV
+503 GLIIDEKLV
-513 EHSEKGHE
+513 KAADTGQE
-521 VSIVLYRTPF
+521 VHIVLEQTPF
-531 YAEAGGQVGDTGIIQ
+531 YAEAGGQVGDTGIVQ
-546 LKSAKVEI
+546 TKNSKVEV
-554 SDTKKINGMIVHI
+554 SNTKKSNDIIVHI
-567 GKVLEGSISQNENV
+567 GKVVEGKIKTNENV
-581 TAVIDKG
+581 TCVIDKG

-601 LLHHTLRQVVGQHAE
+601 LLHYTLRQVVGQHAE

-646 TLVNERIIENAPVA
+646 ELMNERIMENTPVA
-660 TEEMALDKARNA
+660 TEEMALDKARKA

-687 VVNIGDYS
+687 VVSIGDYS
-695 QELCAGTHVNNTGEI
+695 QELCAGTHVKNTGEI

-726 RIEAVTGND
+726 RLEAVTGND
-735 ALVRIRQKEK
+735 ALTRIRQKEK

-751 SALDVQENMAVQR
+751 NVLDVQENMAVQR
-764 AEELMLQIRDLR
+764 AEELMLQVRDLR

-785 GAREFSSEL
+785 GTREFSSEL

-807 TEVIEGVDIV
+807 TEVIEGVDID

-827 ESLGSVAIILGTT
+827 ESLGSVAIVLGTT
-840 EDSKVTLLTS
+840 EDGKVTLITS

>member
-1 VFLRQISCHNI
+1 M
-12 CLDLAIK
+12 K
-19 ACRISRNIME
+19 

-56 EDDPTLLFTGAG
+56 GNDPTLLFTGAG

-77 GKGNLGVK
+77 GKGTLGVK

-132 WDFMLNEM
+132 WEFMLNEM
-140 KLPEERLSVSV
+140 KLPKERLSVSI

-163 KKIGVPKD
+163 KKIGIPED
-171 KIYRFGEKENY
+171 KIYRFGEKENF
-182 WPASAP
+182 WPANAP
-188 SEGPNGPCGPCS
+188 SDGPNGPCGPCS

-208 DVGCKR
+208 DVGCRR

-236 FDRRDGGVLEPLPNK
+236 FDRKDGGVLEPLPNK

-259 ERMASVIQDVSTNF
+259 ERMASVMQDVSTNF

-321 LPSNEGRGYVER
+321 LPGNEGRGYVER

-361 DVMHETYPEIKQR
+361 DVMLETYPEIKQR

-392 LFMGNKRLDELM
+392 LFMGNRRLDELM
-404 EGLRRSGQ
+404 EGLRKSGQ
-412 KRLSDQDAFQLY
+412 KRLSGQDAFQLY

-450 EREMEKQREQ
+450 EKEMEKQREL
-460 ARSSTQMSGNIFANI
+460 ARSSTQMTGSIFDEGPIATI
-475 KLPMLK
+475 KETVK
-481 LTASGSQL
+481 ETAFL
-489 EFVGYEENITESKI
+489 GYENCETESRVI
-503 FMIIENEEKV
+503 GIIINEQLVKAAKAGQEI
-513 EHSEKGHE
+513 H
-521 VSIVLYRTPF
+521 IVLDQTPF
-531 YAEAGGQVGDTGIIQ
+531 YAEAGGQVGDIGIVQ
-546 LKSAKVEI
+546 TKNSKVEI
-554 SDTKKINGMIVHI
+554 SNTKKSNDIIVHI
-567 GKVLEGSISQNENV
+567 GRVVEGKIKTNETVTSI
-581 TAVIDKG
+581 IDKG

-601 LLHHTLRQVVGQHAE
+601 LLHYTLRQVVGQHAE

-646 TLVNERIIENAPVA
+646 ELMNERVMENAPVV

-672 GATALFGEKYGENVR
+672 GATALFGEKYDENVR
-687 VVNIGDYS
+687 VVSIGDYS

-726 RIEAVTGND
+726 RLEAVTGND
-735 ALVRIRQKEK
+735 ALTRIRQKEK

-751 SALDVQENMAVQR
+751 NVLDVQENMAVQR

-807 TEVIEGVDIV
+807 AEVIEGVDIG

-827 ESLGSVAIILGTT
+827 ESLGSVAIVLGTT

>member
-1 VFLRQISCHNI
+1 LSQISCLNI

-77 GKGNLGVK
+77 GKWTLGIK

-132 WDFMLNEM
+132 WEFMLNEM
-140 KLPEERLSVSV
+140 KLPEGKLYVSI

-163 KKIGVPKD
+163 KKIGVPED
-171 KIYRFGEKENY
+171 KIYRFGEKENF
-182 WPASAP
+182 WPANAP
-188 SEGPNGPCGPCS
+188 SDGPNGPCGPCS
-200 EIFYDRGK
+200 EIFYDRGEG
-208 DVGCKR
+208 VGCGR
-214 KECAPDCDC
+214 KKCAPDCDC

-236 FDRRDGGVLEPLPNK
+236 FDRRDGGVLESLPNK

-259 ERMASVIQDVSTNF
+259 ERMASVMQGVSTNF

-282 QNISEITEV
+282 QNISEIAEV
-291 KYDSQTENGKLMNRI
+291 KYDSRTENGKLMNRI

-321 LPSNEGRGYVER
+321 LPGNEGRGYVER

-361 DVMHETYPEIKQR
+361 DVMHEAYPEIRQR

-404 EGLRRSGQ
+404 EGLRGSGQ
-412 KRLSDQDAFQLY
+412 KRLSGQDAFQLY

-436 ILEESGLTVDESGF
+436 ISEESGLTVDESGF

-460 ARSSTQMSGNIFANI
+460 ARSSTQMTGNIFDEGPIGTI
-475 KLPMLK
+475 KETVKETTFL
-481 LTASGSQL
+481 
-489 EFVGYEENITESKI
+489 GYENCETESKVI
-503 FMIIENEEKV
+503 GLIIKEQLVKAV
-513 EHSEKGHE
+513 EAGRE
-521 VSIVLYRTPF
+521 VHIVLDQTPF
-531 YAEAGGQVGDTGIIQ
+531 YAEAGGQVGDTGIVQ
-546 LKSAKVEI
+546 TKNSKVEI
-554 SDTKKINGMIVHI
+554 SNTKKSNDIIVHI
-567 GKVLEGSISQNENV
+567 GKVVEGKIKTNENV
-581 TAVIDKG
+581 TCVIDKG

-646 TLVNERIIENAPVA
+646 ALVNERIMENDPVI
-660 TEEMALDKARNA
+660 TEEMVPDKARKA

-687 VVNIGDYS
+687 VVSIGDYS
-695 QELCAGTHVNNTGEI
+695 QELCAGTHVKNTGEI

-726 RIEAVTGND
+726 RLEAVTGND
-735 ALVRIRQKEK
+735 ALTKIRQKEK
-745 TLDRLC
+745 TLGRLC
-751 SALDVQENMAVQR
+751 NVLDVQENMAVQR

-785 GAREFSSEL
+785 GVREFSSDL

-799 EISGVKIV
+799 EISGVKII
-807 TEVIEGVDIV
+807 TEVIEGVDIG

-827 ESLGSVAIILGTT
+827 ESLGSVAIILGTI
-840 EDSKVTLLTS
+840 ENSKVTLLTS

-862 GNIARDI
+862 GNIAGDI

-888 QLPDKINEAI
+888 QLPDKICEAI

>member
-1 VFLRQISCHNI
+1 MRQISCHNI

-19 ACRISRNIME
+19 ACRISHNIMD

-77 GKGNLGVK
+77 GKGTLGVK

-132 WDFMLNEM
+132 WEFMLNEM
-140 KLPEERLSVSV
+140 KLPEERLSVSI
-151 YLDDEESYDIWL
+151 YLDDEESYGIWL
-163 KKIGVPKD
+163 KKIGVPED
-171 KIYRFGEKENY
+171 KIYRFGEKENF
-182 WPASAP
+182 WPANAP
-188 SEGPNGPCGPCS
+188 SDGPNGPCGPCS
-200 EIFYDRGK
+200 EIFYDRGE
-208 DVGCKR
+208 DVGCGR

-223 ERFVEVW
+223 GRFVEVW

-236 FDRRDGGVLEPLPNK
+236 FDRKDGGVLEPLPNK

-259 ERMASVIQDVSTNF
+259 ERMASVMQDVSTNF

-361 DVMHETYPEIKQR
+361 DVMHEAYSEIKQR

-412 KRLSDQDAFQLY
+412 KRLSGQDAFQLY

-436 ILEESGLTVDESGF
+436 ILEESGLNVDESGF

-460 ARSSTQMSGNIFANI
+460 ARSSTQMTGNIFDEGPIGII
-475 KLPMLK
+475 KE
-481 LTASGSQL
+481 TAKETTFL
-489 EFVGYEENITESKI
+489 GYENCEIESRVI
-503 FMIIENEEKV
+503 GLIIDEKLV
-513 EHSEKGHE
+513 KAADTGQE
-521 VSIVLYRTPF
+521 VHIVLDQTPF
-531 YAEAGGQVGDTGIIQ
+531 YAEAGGQVGDTGIVQ
-546 LKSAKVEI
+546 TKNSKVEV
-554 SDTKKINGMIVHI
+554 SNTKKSNDIIVHI
-567 GKVLEGSISQNENV
+567 GKVVEGKIKTNENV
-581 TAVIDKG
+581 TCVIDKG

-601 LLHHTLRQVVGQHAE
+601 LLHYTLRQVVGQHAE

-646 TLVNERIIENAPVA
+646 ELMNERIMENTPVA
-660 TEEMALDKARNA
+660 TEEMALDKARKA

-687 VVNIGDYS
+687 VVSIGDYS
-695 QELCAGTHVNNTGEI
+695 QELCAGTHVKNTGEI

-726 RIEAVTGND
+726 RLEAVTGND
-735 ALVRIRQKEK
+735 ALTRIRQKEK

-751 SALDVQENMAVQR
+751 NVLDVQENMAVQR
-764 AEELMLQIRDLR
+764 AEELMLQVRDLR

-785 GAREFSSEL
+785 GTREFSSEL

-807 TEVIEGVDIV
+807 TEVIEGVDID

-827 ESLGSVAIILGTT
+827 ESLGSVAIVLGTT
-840 EDSKVTLLTS
+840 EDGKVTLITS

>member
-1 VFLRQISCHNI
+1 MRQISCHNI

-19 ACRISRNIME
+19 ACRISHNIME

-77 GKGNLGVK
+77 GKGTLGVK

-132 WDFMLNEM
+132 WEFMLNEM
-140 KLPEERLSVSV
+140 KLPEERLSVSI
-151 YLDDEESYDIWL
+151 YLDDEESYGIWL
-163 KKIGVPKD
+163 KKIGVPED
-171 KIYRFGEKENY
+171 KIYRFGEKENF
-182 WPASAP
+182 WPANAP
-188 SEGPNGPCGPCS
+188 SDGPNGPCGPCS
-200 EIFYDRGK
+200 EIFYDRGE
-208 DVGCKR
+208 DVGCGR

-223 ERFVEVW
+223 GRFVEVW

-236 FDRRDGGVLEPLPNK
+236 FDRKDGGVLEPLPNK

-259 ERMASVIQDVSTNF
+259 ERMASVMQDVSTNF

-361 DVMHETYPEIKQR
+361 DVMHEAYSEIKQR

-412 KRLSDQDAFQLY
+412 KRLSGQDAFQLY

-436 ILEESGLTVDESGF
+436 ILEESGLNVDESGF

-460 ARSSTQMSGNIFANI
+460 ARTSTQMTGNIFDEGPIGII
-475 KLPMLK
+475 KE
-481 LTASGSQL
+481 TAKETTFL
-489 EFVGYEENITESKI
+489 GYENCEIESRVI
-503 FMIIENEEKV
+503 GLIIDEKLV
-513 EHSEKGHE
+513 KAADTGQE
-521 VSIVLYRTPF
+521 VHIVLDQTPF
-531 YAEAGGQVGDTGIIQ
+531 YAEAGGQVGDTGIVQ
-546 LKSAKVEI
+546 TKNSKVEV
-554 SDTKKINGMIVHI
+554 SNTKKSNDIIVHI
-567 GKVLEGSISQNENV
+567 GKVVEGKIKTNENV
-581 TAVIDKG
+581 TCVIDKG

-601 LLHHTLRQVVGQHAE
+601 LLHYTLRQVVGQHAE

-646 TLVNERIIENAPVA
+646 ELMNERIMENTPVA
-660 TEEMALDKARNA
+660 TEEMALDKARKA

-687 VVNIGDYS
+687 VVSIGDYS
-695 QELCAGTHVNNTGEI
+695 QELCAGTHVKNTGEI

-726 RIEAVTGND
+726 RLEAVTGND
-735 ALVRIRQKEK
+735 ALTRIRQKEK

-751 SALDVQENMAVQR
+751 NVLDVQENMAVQR
-764 AEELMLQIRDLR
+764 AEELMLQVRDLR

-785 GAREFSSEL
+785 GTREFSSEL

-807 TEVIEGVDIV
+807 TEVIEGVDID

-827 ESLGSVAIILGTT
+827 ESLGSVAIVLGTT
-840 EDSKVTLLTS
+840 EYGKVTLITS

>member
-1 VFLRQISCHNI
+1 
-12 CLDLAIK
+12 
-19 ACRISRNIME
+19 M
-29 TNVIR
+29 
-34 RKFLSFFEKKGHSLF
+34 
-49 PSDSLVP
+49 P
-56 EDDPTLLFTGAG
+56 EMHQD
-68 MNQFKDMFL
+68 
-77 GKGNLGVK
+77 
-85 SATTCQKCIRTGD
+85 GD

-132 WDFMLNEM
+132 WEFMLNEM
-140 KLPEERLSVSV
+140 KLPEERLSVSI
-151 YLDDEESYDIWL
+151 YLDDEESYGIWL
-163 KKIGVPKD
+163 KKIGVPED
-171 KIYRFGEKENY
+171 KIYRFGEKENF
-182 WPASAP
+182 WPANAP
-188 SEGPNGPCGPCS
+188 SDGPNGPCGPCS
-200 EIFYDRGK
+200 EIFYDRGE
-208 DVGCKR
+208 DVGCGR

-223 ERFVEVW
+223 GRFVEVW

-236 FDRRDGGVLEPLPNK
+236 FDRKDGGVLEPLPNK

-259 ERMASVIQDVSTNF
+259 ERMASVMQDVSTNF

-361 DVMHETYPEIKQR
+361 DVMHEAYSEIKQR

-412 KRLSDQDAFQLY
+412 KRLSGQDAFQLY

-436 ILEESGLTVDESGF
+436 ILEESGLNVDESGF

-460 ARSSTQMSGNIFANI
+460 ARSSTQMTGNIFDEGPIGII
-475 KLPMLK
+475 KE
-481 LTASGSQL
+481 TAKETTFL
-489 EFVGYEENITESKI
+489 GYENCEIESRVI
-503 FMIIENEEKV
+503 GLIIDEKLV
-513 EHSEKGHE
+513 KAADTGQE
-521 VSIVLYRTPF
+521 VHIVLDQTPF
-531 YAEAGGQVGDTGIIQ
+531 YAEAGGQVGDTGIVQ
-546 LKSAKVEI
+546 TKNSKVEV
-554 SDTKKINGMIVHI
+554 SNTKKSNDIIVHI
-567 GKVLEGSISQNENV
+567 GKVVEGKIKTNENV
-581 TAVIDKG
+581 TCVIDKG

-601 LLHHTLRQVVGQHAE
+601 LLHYTLRQVVGQHAE

-646 TLVNERIIENAPVA
+646 ELMNERIMENTPVA
-660 TEEMALDKARNA
+660 TEEMALDKARKA
-672 GATALFGEKYGENVR
+672 GATALFGEKYGENVM
-687 VVNIGDYS
+687 VVSIGDYS
-695 QELCAGTHVNNTGEI
+695 QELCAGTHVKNTGEI

-726 RIEAVTGND
+726 RLEAVTGND
-735 ALVRIRQKEK
+735 ALTRIRQKEK

-751 SALDVQENMAVQR
+751 NVLDVQENMAVQR
-764 AEELMLQIRDLR
+764 AEELMLQVRDLR

-785 GAREFSSEL
+785 GTREFSSEL

-807 TEVIEGVDIV
+807 TEVIEGVDID
-817 DLRKTVDSLK
+817 DLRETVDSLK
-827 ESLGSVAIILGTT
+827 ESLGSVAIVLGTT
-840 EDSKVTLLTS
+840 EDGKVTLITS

>member
-1 VFLRQISCHNI
+1 MLLSQISYHNI

-19 ACRISRNIME
+19 ACRISHNIME

-34 RKFLSFFEKKGHSLF
+34 RKYLSFFEKKGHSLF

-77 GKGNLGVK
+77 GKGTLGVK

-132 WDFMLNEM
+132 WEFMLNEM

-151 YLDDEESYDIWL
+151 YLDDEESYNIWL
-163 KKIGVPKD
+163 KKIGIPKN

-188 SEGPNGPCGPCS
+188 SDGPNGPCGPCS

-259 ERMASVIQDVSTNF
+259 ERMASVIQGVSTNF

-321 LPSNEGRGYVER
+321 LPGNEGRGYVER

-354 KLVPIIA
+354 KLVPVIA
-361 DVMHETYPEIKQR
+361 DVMHEAYPEIKQR

-379 RIIKNEEERFHET
+379 RIIKNEEERFHWT

-404 EGLRRSGQ
+404 EVLRGSGQ
-412 KRLSDQDAFQLY
+412 KRLSGQDAFQLY

-460 ARSSTQMSGNIFANI
+460 ARSSTQMTGNIFDEGPIGII
-475 KLPMLK
+475 KETTKETIFL
-481 LTASGSQL
+481 
-489 EFVGYEENITESKI
+489 GYENCETESKVI
-503 FMIIENEEKV
+503 GLIINEQLV
-513 EHSEKGHE
+513 DSAEKGQEIH
-521 VSIVLYRTPF
+521 IVLDQTPF
-531 YAEAGGQVGDTGIIQ
+531 YAEAGGQVGDTGIVQ
-546 LKSAKVEI
+546 TKNSKVEI
-554 SDTKKINGMIVHI
+554 SNTKKSNDIVVHI
-567 GKVLEGSISQNENV
+567 GKVVEGKIKTKENV
-581 TAVIDKG
+581 TCVIDKE
-588 RRAAIKRNHSATH
+588 RRAAIRRNHSATH
-601 LLHHTLRQVVGQHAE
+601 LLHYTLREVVGQHAE

-646 TLVNERIIENAPVA
+646 ALVNERIVENAPVI
-660 TEEMALDKARNA
+660 TEEMALDKARKA
-672 GATALFGEKYGENVR
+672 GATALFGEKYGEKVR

-695 QELCAGTHVNNTGEI
+695 QELCAGTHVSNTGEI

-715 TSESSIAAGIR
+715 ISESSIAAGIR
-726 RIEAVTGND
+726 RIEAVTGNG
-735 ALVRIRQKEK
+735 ALARITQKEK

-751 SALDVQENMAVQR
+751 NVLDVQENMAVQR
-764 AEELMLQIRDLR
+764 AEELIQQVKDLR
-776 KDVQKAKKE
+776 KDVQKSKKE
-785 GAREFSSEL
+785 GVQKYTSDL
-794 IANAR
+794 IANAKR
-799 EISGVKIV
+799 CRV
-807 TEVIEGVDIV
+807 
-817 DLRKTVDSLK
+817 
-827 ESLGSVAIILGTT
+827 
-840 EDSKVTLLTS
+840 
-850 LSNDLVKKGLHA
+850 
-862 GNIARDI
+862 
-869 AKIVGG
+869 
-875 GGGGRAD
+875 
-882 MAQAGG
+882 
-888 QLPDKINEAI
+888 
-898 DLGFRIIQEK
+898 
-908 IENCT
+908 

>member
-1 VFLRQISCHNI
+1 
-12 CLDLAIK
+12 
-19 ACRISRNIME
+19 ME
-29 TNVIR
+29 TNIIR

-77 GKGNLGVK
+77 GKGTLGVK

-132 WDFMLNEM
+132 WEFMLNEM
-140 KLPEERLSVSV
+140 KLPEERLSVSI
-151 YLDDEESYDIWL
+151 YLDDEESYGIWL
-163 KKIGVPKD
+163 KKIGVPED
-171 KIYRFGEKENY
+171 KIYRFGEKENF
-182 WPASAP
+182 WPANAP
-188 SEGPNGPCGPCS
+188 SDGPNGPCGPCS
-200 EIFYDRGK
+200 EIFYDRGE
-208 DVGCKR
+208 DVGCGR

-223 ERFVEVW
+223 GRFVEVW

-236 FDRRDGGVLEPLPNK
+236 FDRKDGGVLEPLPNK

-259 ERMASVIQDVSTNF
+259 ERMASVMQDVSTNF

-291 KYDSQTENGKLMNRI
+291 KYDSQTGNGKLMNRI

-361 DVMHETYPEIKQR
+361 NVMHEAYSEIKQR

-412 KRLSDQDAFQLY
+412 KRLSGQDAFQLY

-436 ILEESGLTVDESGF
+436 ILEESGLNIDESGF

-460 ARSSTQMSGNIFANI
+460 ARSSTQMTGNIFDEGPIGII
-475 KLPMLK
+475 KE
-481 LTASGSQL
+481 TAKETTFL
-489 EFVGYEENITESKI
+489 GYENCEIESRVI
-503 FMIIENEEKV
+503 GLIIEEKLV
-513 EHSEKGHE
+513 KAADTGQE
-521 VSIVLYRTPF
+521 VHIVLDQTPF
-531 YAEAGGQVGDTGIIQ
+531 YAEAGGQVGDTGIVQ
-546 LKSAKVEI
+546 TENSKVEV
-554 SDTKKINGMIVHI
+554 SNTKKSNDIIVHI
-567 GKVLEGSISQNENV
+567 GKVVEGKIKTNENV
-581 TAVIDKG
+581 TCVIDKG

-601 LLHHTLRQVVGQHAE
+601 LLHYTLRQVVGQHAE

-646 TLVNERIIENAPVA
+646 ELMNERIMENTPVA
-660 TEEMALDKARNA
+660 TEEMALDKARKA

-687 VVNIGDYS
+687 VVSIGDYS
-695 QELCAGTHVNNTGEI
+695 QELCAGTHVKNTGEI

-726 RIEAVTGND
+726 RLEAVTGND
-735 ALVRIRQKEK
+735 ALTRIRQKEK

-751 SALDVQENMAVQR
+751 NVLDVQENMAVQR
-764 AEELMLQIRDLR
+764 AEELMLQVRDLR

-785 GAREFSSEL
+785 GTREFSSEL

-807 TEVIEGVDIV
+807 TEVIEGVDID

-827 ESLGSVAIILGTT
+827 ESLGSVAIVLGTT
-840 EDSKVTLLTS
+840 EYGKVTLITS